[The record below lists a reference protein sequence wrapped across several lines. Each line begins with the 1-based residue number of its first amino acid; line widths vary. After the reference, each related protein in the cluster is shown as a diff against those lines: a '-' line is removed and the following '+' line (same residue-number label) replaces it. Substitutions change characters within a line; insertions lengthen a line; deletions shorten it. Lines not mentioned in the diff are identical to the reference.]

1 MCEKEPTLY
10 RASARAVPRYL
21 SQRVPAAD
29 SPIRDGLKKIRIE
42 SARTRGKM
50 AAKNGPLITARPES
64 R

>member
-21 SQRVPAAD
+21 SQRVAAAD

-42 SARTRGKM
+42 SAAHTRQNSGEK
-50 AAKNGPLITARPES
+50 
-64 R
+64 